1 MIFHNK
7 SLFSASEIN
16 LKSIKNTKL
25 TVSDHSHG
33 WGKKQQNSMISQ
45 DFLKNI
51 SMKLEKNLKL
61 LYFQTNHLKFYK
73 ITLWIQEWI
82 LPTKVFSTCCV
93 TRSFFYVFSWFYVKN
108 ENLYDFRFF
117 SLRFDSKSFKISQN
131 SQKGHHLRAILGFL
145 QRVNS
150 KKGDLPPNLVVA
162 GGLQPKVV
170 N

>member
-1 MIFHNK
+1 
-7 SLFSASEIN
+7 
-16 LKSIKNTKL
+16 
-25 TVSDHSHG
+25 
-33 WGKKQQNSMISQ
+33 
-45 DFLKNI
+45 
-51 SMKLEKNLKL
+51 MKLEKNLKF

-131 SQKGHHLRAILGFL
+131 SQKGRHLRAILGFL
-145 QRVNS
+145 QRVTS
-150 KKGDLPPNLVVA
+150 KKGWLAPRS
-162 GGLQPKVV
+162 GGCWGLQPKVV
-170 N
+170 KLNYIEIHLRWGFAIDPR